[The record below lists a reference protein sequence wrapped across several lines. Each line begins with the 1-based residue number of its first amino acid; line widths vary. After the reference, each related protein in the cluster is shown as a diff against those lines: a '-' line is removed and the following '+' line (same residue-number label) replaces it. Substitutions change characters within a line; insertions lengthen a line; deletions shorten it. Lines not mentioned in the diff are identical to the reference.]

1 MVYPVSTDSFV
12 PEAIRDAFR
21 EIFEHQYDDVV
32 VYGDREND
40 VVLHEGPVRMR
51 GDGWLELPTGRLIS
65 PKQSIT
71 SISVRRID
79 QTESLVRCDRLSH
92 LS

>member
-65 PKQSIT
+65 PEA
-71 SISVRRID
+71 VHHID
-79 QTESLVRCDRLSH
+79 IRSEN
-92 LS
+92 